1 MWFVVGVST
10 APRVRARCYAGLGA
24 AHVGGGGDPRRR
36 GLASPRP
43 TRAVGNGRRA
53 CALGVVVRSPPG
65 ALRSAESP
73 RPAPPHGQ
81 AARGT
86 AGLLR
91 ALQAAP
97 AGAAAASP
105 QQRARAPSAERGS
118 GRRTRRQAE
127 AGGGRGAAGKA
138 SRAAGRQSSRG
149 AKRCGGQAAEAGR
162 ARGAPGR
169 ADGGRKRR
177 QAGRGT
183 GGRPGNGAGSGAGR
197 GGRCR
202 LATRGG
208 PYAEALRY
216 GAAGPAEPR
225 ARGRPLRALRPPVVY
240 FLKLRKRCF
249 CLLLSFCSRKAGGR
263 TCLGL
268 LRLQSH
274 PRPKARWKFEGSAS
288 HKSALGCVTAWLPS
302 RCSGGLP

>member
-1 MWFVVGVST
+1 MACGVVCRRCEYGFGPACSCSLLRGPRGCACGGEGGRGPSAAWSRLAPPHAGGGEWTARMRARRGGAFAAGSVAFRGVS
-10 APRVRARCYAGLGA
+10 APG
-24 AHVGGGGDPRRR
+24 
-36 GLASPRP
+36 
-43 TRAVGNGRRA
+43 
-53 CALGVVVRSPPG
+53 
-65 ALRSAESP
+65 
-73 RPAPPHGQ
+73 PPHGQ

-197 GGRCR
+197 EVPLSHPGWALRGGAPVRRCR
-202 LATRGG
+202 PCRATC
-208 PYAEALRY
+208 
-216 GAAGPAEPR
+216 PR
-225 ARGRPLRALRPPVVY
+225 AAPAGSSSSRGVFSEAKKAVFLPTPV
-240 FLKLRKRCF
+240 FL
-249 CLLLSFCSRKAGGR
+249 
-263 TCLGL
+263 
-268 LRLQSH
+268 
-274 PRPKARWKFEGSAS
+274 
-288 HKSALGCVTAWLPS
+288 
-302 RCSGGLP
+302 